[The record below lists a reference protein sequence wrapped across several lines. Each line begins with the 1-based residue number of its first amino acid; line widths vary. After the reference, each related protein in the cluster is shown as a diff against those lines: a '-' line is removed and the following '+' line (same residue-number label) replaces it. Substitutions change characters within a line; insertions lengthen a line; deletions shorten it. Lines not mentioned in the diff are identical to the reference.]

1 MRPPSPSRWVRAV
14 SGRSGCGRPAH
25 GSEAV
30 HGMPPKGRPRGL
42 RNPSSGC
49 SGGRGTP
56 RGRRCA
62 GSSVVGPATG
72 GVGAAVGVP
81 RRAGGAPSGRGWAGA
96 EVERRR
102 CTGSLGGHREHGC
115 APGVPWL
122 HLPQAVPTRGGRCL
136 VEPPVLRGRV
146 RAGPWSQRCPSRE
159 SRQRVRREAMRAMT
173 PRAAM
178 SVPQAWAVWC
188 HRGSSSRPMVR
199 PRRSMVEAPAA

>member
-1 MRPPSPSRWVRAV
+1 MDDQLTGARLCTACLRRAVRVGRGIRRAGAVVAAVHRAVGDAPGVPWLGLPQAV
-14 SGRSGCGRPAH
+14 SGRRWGCRA
-25 GSEAV
+25 
-30 HGMPPKGRPRGL
+30 
-42 RNPSSGC
+42 
-49 SGGRGTP
+49 
-56 RGRRCA
+56 
-62 GSSVVGPATG
+62 GPAVLRRG
-72 GVGAAVGVP
+72 GVGRA
-81 RRAGGAPSGRGWAGA
+81 RRWSGGSAQGA
-96 EVERRR
+96 WVY
-102 CTGSLGGHREHGC
+102 TGSLGVHLERRCTRSLGVHREHGC

-122 HLPQAVPTRGGRCL
+122 HLPQAVPTRGGRCR

-188 HRGSSSRPMVR
+188 QRGSSSRPMVR